1 MNNDDSP
8 FASRREPAGIPASP
22 IDLAID
28 RAVRKM
34 MQVDPPAG
42 LRRRVMARIESPP
55 STRRFM
61 DSLRAGPPRRSFFVP
76 AYGFAA
82 AALAIVIL
90 GVWVARNNRVVP
102 SSVEAPTA
110 IVAEKAP
117 AADTRIARAPQPD
130 AGPPP
135 LTERS
140 VARRRPGF
148 RREPIP
154 MPPVADIFGARTDAI
169 AAAADPTGDAVWTT
183 PTTSDVE
190 DNIAAPAPLVVS
202 PVGVTPIATPPI
214 VIVPIAVGRPPTA
227 PPGQP
232 R

>member
-8 FASRREPAGIPASP
+8 FASRREPAGLPPSP

-55 STRRFM
+55 
-61 DSLRAGPPRRSFFVP
+61 PRRAFFVP
-76 AYGFAA
+76 AYGLAA

-102 SSVEAPTA
+102 SSVDAP
-110 IVAEKAP
+110 VVVEKAPAP
-117 AADTRIARAPQPD
+117 AADTRVARAPQPD

-135 LTERS
+135 RPERR
-140 VARRRPGF
+140 VAPRRSGF

-154 MPPVADIFGARTDAI
+154 MPPQVADIFGTRTTAI

-183 PTTSDVE
+183 PPAPDV
-190 DNIAAPAPLVVS
+190 DNDIAAPAPLVVS
-202 PVGVTPIATPPI
+202 PVGVPPIALPPI
-214 VIVPIAVGRPPTA
+214 VIAPIVVGRPPTA
-227 PPGQP
+227 PPGPP

>member
-34 MQVDPPAG
+34 MQLDPPAG
-42 LRRRVMARIESPP
+42 LRRRVMARIES
-55 STRRFM
+55 
-61 DSLRAGPPRRSFFVP
+61 PPRRSFFVP

-110 IVAEKAP
+110 MVAEKAP

-130 AGPPP
+130 AAPP
-135 LTERS
+135 LRSERS

-183 PTTSDVE
+183 PTTPDVE
-190 DNIAAPAPLVVS
+190 DTIAAAAPLVVS

-214 VIVPIAVGRPPTA
+214 VIAPIVVGRPPTA
-227 PPGQP
+227 PPGPP